1 MYREQIR
8 LFLIFIVLAVL
19 QVLIANHI
27 HLFHFATPLLYV
39 YLPLVMRRGALRWAM
54 LLWAF
59 SMGLLM
65 DTFNNTPGVASGS
78 MTLVALLHTLGGDDG
93 AETVRLLHHHLH
105 RALLRG
111 VLYTRALQ
119 LFQFLG
125 VGRLRA
131 GQYGHHVGA
140 HTGCGE
146 REKEKRLNRILQPA
160 CLNNGLNLYRK

>member
-78 MTLVALLHTLGGDDG
+78 MTLVALLQPYILERMLVREGEEDLIPSVVTMGQKQFAYYTITFTALYCVVFYTLELFSFFNFWVWAGCVLGST
-93 AETVRLLHHHLH
+93 AITAALILAVESVR
-105 RALLRG
+105 
-111 VLYTRALQ
+111 
-119 LFQFLG
+119 
-125 VGRLRA
+125 
-131 GQYGHHVGA
+131 
-140 HTGCGE
+140 
-146 REKEKRLNRILQPA
+146 
-160 CLNNGLNLYRK
+160 RKKN